1 MIRFMSSTVQA
12 IHEEMLELGC
22 NPTVVS
28 NVCEEMGKQPGAYQ
42 LIFLGRLEG
51 VEIKEIAEGIGLWR
65 ETVSRIIH
73 HRLNCIASLL
83 DATEVT

>member
-1 MIRFMSSTVQA
+1 MIRFMSSTVAA
-12 IHEEMLELGC
+12 ISRDMLELGC
-22 NPTVVS
+22 HPLVVS
-28 NVCEEMGKQPGAYQ
+28 NVCDEMSKQPGPYQ
-42 LIFLGRLEG
+42 IIFLGRVEG
-51 VEIKEIAEGIGLWR
+51 MNIEDIAKGVGMWR